1 MNNSLIIYIISGIV
15 VLLAAWMTLM
25 ELRLKKLFRGKK
37 AGDLETVLQSL
48 GEELKKLSLSREKTD
63 VYLKEVEE
71 RLKKSLKKVGVV
83 RFNPFKEAGSN
94 QSFSMAFLD
103 EGGNGA
109 VISVLYNRDNIK
121 VYAKPVQNYKSEYVL
136 SKEENEAVKRTH
148 Q

>member
-136 SKEENEAVKRTH
+136 SNEENEAVKRTH

>member
-1 MNNSLIIYIISGIV
+1 MNTNLILYIAIGCF

-37 AGDLETVLQSL
+37 AGDLEEVLQKL

-83 RFNPFKEAGSN
+83 RFNPFRETGSN

-109 VISVLYNRDNIK
+109 VISALYTRDNIK
-121 VYAKPVQNYKSEYVL
+121 VYAKPVQSYKSEYSL
-136 SKEENEAVKRTH
+136 TGEENEAIKRTKN
-148 Q
+148 